1 VAPYCGPAP
10 RKSAKFGAPGRHR
23 LTINLSRRSLPTLL
37 WPKLKVVRRG
47 ASNVNNDYLAVFDA
61 VCAHGDAGREAL
73 TLLFSHERADVRIP
87 AEAFLLSDAEDRA
100 KRVILKEVAGKGM
113 LAFEASQALKRW
125 KDRYLG
131 FGSRLAVVDHHS
143 EQAGNDASLAWA
155 RYVSP
160 GRSNARLVLQRC
172 RGAVLH
178 SRREPAVVAPNLVL
192 R

>member
-1 VAPYCGPAP
+1 VAE
-10 RKSAKFGAPGRHR
+10 AKGREKGG
-23 LTINLSRRSLPTLL
+23 L
-37 WPKLKVVRRG
+37 
-47 ASNVNNDYLAVFDA
+47 NVNNDYLAAFDA
-61 VCAHGDAGREAL
+61 VCAHGDAG
-73 TLLFSHERADVRIP
+73 SHERADVRIP
-87 AEAFLLSDAEDRA
+87 AEAFLLSYAEDRA
-100 KRVILKEVAGKGM
+100 KRVLLKEVAGKGM